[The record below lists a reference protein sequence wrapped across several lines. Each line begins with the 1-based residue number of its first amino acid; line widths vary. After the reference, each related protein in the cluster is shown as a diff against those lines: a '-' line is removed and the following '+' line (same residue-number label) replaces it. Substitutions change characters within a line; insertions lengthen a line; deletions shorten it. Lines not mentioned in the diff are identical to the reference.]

1 MQMFKNGV
9 YEYVA
14 IKKVCH
20 GVLFDKAQ
28 SRAQLLFT
36 AQICSE
42 FPFPGSLALF
52 SRLRKTA
59 KIRAV
64 LFRGKR

>member
-20 GVLFDKAQ
+20 GVLFDKAG
-28 SRAQLLFT
+28 RNCFLLLRSAASFRFLGHWRCL
-36 AQICSE
+36 AGYKRPPKSE
-42 FPFPGSLALF
+42 PFYSEVEV
-52 SRLRKTA
+52 SE
-59 KIRAV
+59 
-64 LFRGKR
+64 